1 MDFFPHAKAGIRTRV
16 ATLARSR
23 DPTTLL
29 SPVANVNFVIHKRLT
44 NDASDSLPPSPKT
57 NFIVLLNIFQNSIS
71 MRLRRMVYI
80 KAPPLYGRRSENI
93 ATV

>member
-1 MDFFPHAKAGIRTRV
+1 MDFRPLHAKAGIRTRV

-44 NDASDSLPPSPKT
+44 NDASGLSLPLLPK
-57 NFIVLLNIFQNSIS
+57 QIS
-71 MRLRRMVYI
+71 
-80 KAPPLYGRRSENI
+80 
-93 ATV
+93 